1 MQSVR
6 ASDPKKPS
14 DLHRERPEVKEWGN
28 LRFDVLE
35 NVEVPTE
42 FLLIEVYRPD

>member
-1 MQSVR
+1 MKINCGLQ
-6 ASDPKKPS
+6 
-14 DLHRERPEVKEWGN
+14 VKEWGN

-42 FLLIEVYRPD
+42 FLLIELYRLDAAKAFS

>member
-1 MQSVR
+1 M
-6 ASDPKKPS
+6 KPS
-14 DLHRERPEVKEWGN
+14 DLHRDLQVKEWGN